1 MAHPLPN
8 QLGRSGI
15 SALKLQSHRKTPMM
29 IKSILGLR
37 SLALMLAVV
46 LGTSI
51 TLTSCDTLE
60 QVLSTATTTG
70 VLSNEEIALG
80 LKDALQQGAVRGAD
94 VVSVVNGYFGN
105 ELIKLALPEE
115 AQPII
120 KALQLIPGGQK
131 LLDDATLAINR
142 AAEEAANEAAP
153 VFVDAITSMT
163 IPEALDI
170 LMGGQDAATRYLDR
184 TTSPELT
191 RKFTPIIDRALDNT
205 NATKY
210 WKDVMDRYNKIPFV
224 QSVNPDLSEHVT
236 EKALGGL
243 FVMVALEENKIR
255 GNISARTTPTMK
267 KVFAYYDQ
275 NK

>member
-1 MAHPLPN
+1 
-8 QLGRSGI
+8 
-15 SALKLQSHRKTPMM
+15 MM
-29 IKSILGLR
+29 IQSIPGLR

-46 LGTSI
+46 LGTST

-70 VLSNEEIALG
+70 VLSNGEIALG
-80 LKDALQQGAVRGAD
+80 LKDALKQGAVNGAD

-115 AQPII
+115 AEPVI

-142 AAEEAANEAAP
+142 AAEEAAKEAAP

-163 IPEALDI
+163 IPDALDI
-170 LMGGQDAATRYLDR
+170 LMGEQDAASRYLDR
-184 TTSPELT
+184 TTSPKLT
-191 RKFTPIIDRALDNT
+191 SKFTPIIDRALDNT

-236 EKALGGL
+236 EKALDGL
-243 FVMVALEENKIR
+243 FVVVAQEEKKIR

>member
-1 MAHPLPN
+1 
-8 QLGRSGI
+8 
-15 SALKLQSHRKTPMM
+15 MM

-224 QSVNPDLSEHVT
+224 QSVDPDLSEHVT

>member
-1 MAHPLPN
+1 
-8 QLGRSGI
+8 
-15 SALKLQSHRKTPMM
+15 MM

-105 ELIKLALPEE
+105 EVIKLALPEE